1 MAPLFS
7 VRVLSARG
15 PKRTTWV
22 VLCKL
27 FSRQRVVA
35 PAAWHDD
42 RDSLSIEA
50 RPNSQFD
57 ICNRIS
63 SSFFRLQRKVML
75 GPFGRAGVAMTDD
88 TLWSSCVSHEAN
100 TLPARRAS
108 KRGRFFFPGLG
119 RCFPEFEQAQPS
131 MAAVSLGC
139 QELLQSDRSQ
149 NRKNCHCTEELWR
162 KRRWASGPAAQ
173 RLKS

>member
-1 MAPLFS
+1 M
-7 VRVLSARG
+7 
-15 PKRTTWV
+15 
-22 VLCKL
+22 
-27 FSRQRVVA
+27 VA

-108 KRGRFFFPGLG
+108 KRGRFFFSGFG
-119 RCFPEFEQAQPS
+119 
-131 MAAVSLGC
+131 AVF
-139 QELLQSDRSQ
+139 
-149 NRKNCHCTEELWR
+149 
-162 KRRWASGPAAQ
+162 SGI
-173 RLKS
+173 